1 MLICICQNALDI
13 KGGLPPYQYLWSTGE
28 QTAEITIA
36 QDGVYTLT
44 VTDEKNCSA
53 VKIYYLKVSG
63 HKSPSA
69 DRIQLFQH
77 SETITILS
85 QGTLIDKIQLLSL
98 NGKMIHSQSI
108 VSEKFTFQKENLIQS
123 MSILRVYLIDGSIR
137 SFKVF

>member
-1 MLICICQNALDI
+1 MH
-13 KGGLPPYQYLWSTGE
+13 LPKRTGH
-28 QTAEITIA
+28 QRRPT
-36 QDGVYTLT
+36 TLPVPVEYRRT
-44 VTDEKNCSA
+44 NCRDYHRPGRSLYA